1 MLSPL
6 LLINLFLSV
15 VSVLSEDLN
24 SNAKYIY
31 TFFRERGW
39 TTQAISGMLSNM
51 QGDSGIIAD
60 FDGENGKYG
69 LLQWDKANLSD
80 WASAR
85 GYDYRTIET
94 QCKRIH
100 WEVESGEHYIETLSY
115 PISFRDYTG
124 SYLTASYLSQIF
136 LANYEQ
142 VKDQYRPNRWE
153 WARKWYNNF
162 TEGEAHS
169 DAVLP
174 GGDLYIKYEA
184 GYSIERFASR
194 YGVSVDDIA
203 KWNHLSNLEN
213 IRVGRP
219 LIVNKSGEH
228 KVKYHYIEGS
238 EQYLSHLRMIYG
250 ISISQICLWN
260 NIHNPDRVHPNQ
272 PIRVG

>member
-1 MLSPL
+1 MYNPF

-15 VSVLSEDLN
+15 VSVISEDLY
-24 SNAKYIY
+24 SNAKFIY

-69 LLQWDKANLSD
+69 LLQWNKSILID
-80 WASAR
+80 WASTR
-85 GYDYRTIET
+85 RYNYSTIET
-94 QCKRIH
+94 QCKRIQ
-100 WEVESGEHYIETLSY
+100 WEVESGEHYFETLSY

-124 SYLTASYLSQIF
+124 SYSPASYLSQIF

-153 WARKWYNNF
+153 WAREWYKNF

-174 GGDLYIKYEA
+174 GGDLYIKYET
-184 GYSIERFASR
+184 GESIESFAAR

-203 KWNHLSNLEN
+203 KWNYISNFQN

-228 KVKYHYIEGS
+228 KVKYHVVQKDQTIFELT
-238 EQYLSHLRMIYG
+238 QTYG
-250 ISISQICLWN
+250 ISQSQLCLWN
-260 NIHNPDRVHPNQ
+260 NIYNADVIKINQ
-272 PIRVG
+272 MIRIG